1 MTGAAATFEYDSATT
16 RATLRSELSELLRYR
31 DLLGLLVSRTIKTRY
46 KRSALGVAWTLL
58 NPLVN
63 MVVMSLAFSQIFHT
77 LPNYPVYLLTG
88 LIGWN
93 FFSQSTAYA
102 MGTLMWGGS
111 ILKRVYIPHTIFA
124 VACIGNGLVNLAF
137 SLVPLVLIMLAVGHP
152 LHGTWWFLP
161 VAVLI
166 LAVFS
171 LGVALFV
178 SALAVFFVDVLD
190 MYQLLLQAWFFLTPI
205 LYPREVFSHRFA
217 WALELNPM
225 VAMVDLL
232 RLPLFYGV
240 LPGLATVAVASLW
253 AAGALILGGWLFV
266 RKSDE
271 FAYRL

>member
-1 MTGAAATFEYDSATT
+1 MPAAATFDYDSANA

-63 MVVMSLAFSQIFHT
+63 MVVLSLAFSRIFNS

-102 MGTLMWGGS
+102 MGTLIWGGS

-137 SLVPLVLIMLAVGHP
+137 SLVPLVLIMLAMGHP
-152 LHGTWWFLP
+152 LYPTWWFLP

-205 LYPREVFSHRFA
+205 IYQREVFSARFA

-240 LPGLATVAVASLW
+240 LPDLATVVVASLW
-253 AAGALILGGWLFV
+253 AAGALLLGGWLFV